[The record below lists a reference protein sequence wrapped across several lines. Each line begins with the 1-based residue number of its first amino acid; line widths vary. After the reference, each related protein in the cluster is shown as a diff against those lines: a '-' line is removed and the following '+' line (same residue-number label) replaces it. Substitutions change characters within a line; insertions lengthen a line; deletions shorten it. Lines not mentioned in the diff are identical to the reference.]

1 MMAKMKLELLF
12 VAGMV
17 LSCLNVEAR
26 KTWNLDGRKIVFI
39 GNSFI
44 YYGGCVYDG
53 GVRSQDEGFFWQL
66 CRCNGEHVKVYNC
79 TYGGHHLRDF
89 TPAGCMSPKLHI
101 KEHRHCPGVGTN
113 LLKDVPLD
121 DMDVVFMSEAGEN
134 NGHIIDDIKSVKAC
148 FPNPKTKFYYLVH
161 TYTYYKQ
168 HRAILDNLKQME
180 EMGITIVPW
189 GQVVYDLTEGKVRM
203 RESHHVYSPT
213 DFIKNKGDNY
223 HPNPLS
229 GYLTALAAYCAVTG
243 KSAVG
248 QRYDFV
254 EQLIPAERF
263 VQRHYRTAAD
273 TSYPQIIGSRK
284 DMKVLQKL
292 VDKTL
297 RKYMK

>member
-1 MMAKMKLELLF
+1 MMSKMKLELLF

-66 CRCNGEHVKVYNC
+66 CKCNGEHVKVYNC

-134 NGHIIDDIKSVKAC
+134 NE
-148 FPNPKTKFYYLVH
+148 
-161 TYTYYKQ
+161 Q

-229 GYLTALAAYCAVTG
+229 GYLTALAAYCAVTE